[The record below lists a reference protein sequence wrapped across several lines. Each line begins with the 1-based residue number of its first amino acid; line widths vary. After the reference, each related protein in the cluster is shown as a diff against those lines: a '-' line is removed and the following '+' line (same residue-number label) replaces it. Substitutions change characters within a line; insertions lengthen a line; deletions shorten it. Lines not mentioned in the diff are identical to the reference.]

1 MKARLGRTPVE
12 QCAGREAL
20 PAELPTMRARPK
32 PVANAK
38 PVPARRDRAG
48 IPPLRRLA
56 QQLALSL

>member
-32 PVANAK
+32 PVAT
-38 PVPARRDRAG
+38 PSQFRHGG
-48 IPPLRRLA
+48 IGLELRRCGGS
-56 QQLALSL
+56 LST